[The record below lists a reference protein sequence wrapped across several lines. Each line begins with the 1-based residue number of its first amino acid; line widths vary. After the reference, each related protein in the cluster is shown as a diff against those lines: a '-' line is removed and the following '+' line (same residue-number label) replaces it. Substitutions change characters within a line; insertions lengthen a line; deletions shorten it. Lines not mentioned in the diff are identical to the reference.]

1 VRSGHF
7 PAEKVENCPFF
18 PLTKLGAVPIFSQT
32 INLENIMI
40 QISDSARA
48 ELEAFFADKP
58 KSGIRIYLAPGG

>member
-1 VRSGHF
+1 
-7 PAEKVENCPFF
+7 
-18 PLTKLGAVPIFSQT
+18 
-32 INLENIMI
+32 MI